1 MSVVHRNIPKA
12 STKII
17 LAVPLTMVVYYYM
30 FEMRQS
36 LSTLYQAGNL
46 MSPRIVPAILGIT
59 LIWPVCKPGHCDSAV
74 RATIQQEYNNS
85 DAAANRGDAAGA
97 AERFGDP
104 NLKNQANTT
113 LGGLLK
119 AVTSPNFRT
128 KIVYFAQPAGNKQQ
142 AVVVVKQHFQ
152 GILLKTRSGS
162 TAIIASNG
170 QFREFWSVY
179 NGQWRTMRSRL
190 LSMNRTLNGHTVKS
204 W

>member
-1 MSVVHRNIPKA
+1 
-12 STKII
+12 
-17 LAVPLTMVVYYYM
+17 
-30 FEMRQS
+30 
-36 LSTLYQAGNL
+36 
-46 MSPRIVPAILGIT
+46 MSPRIMPTVLSIM
-59 LIWPVCKPGHCDSAV
+59 LIWPVCKAGYCGSAV
-74 RATIQQEYNNS
+74 RAAIQQEYNNS

-104 NLKNQANTT
+104 NLKSQANST
-113 LGGLLK
+113 LGELLK
-119 AVTSPNFRT
+119 AVTSPNFHT
-128 KIVYFAQPAGNKQQ
+128 KVVFFAQPSGNKQQ

-162 TAIIASNG
+162 TAIIASDG

-190 LSMNRTLNGHTVKS
+190 LSMTRTLNGHPVKS